1 MYITNKCHRCGAPR
15 VKGSTL
21 CSFCLVRQLNAEKKE
36 KEAPAEAAR
45 RLRAEV
51 VGLRFVIDRLLQ
63 NASER
68 NQTIDTLRNV
78 ITEIK
83 EKLRK
88 AVEDEDDR
96 MAKGENLQGK

>member
-1 MYITNKCHRCGAPR
+1 MEMDIKNKCHRCGAPR

-21 CSFCLVRQLNAEKKE
+21 CAYCLVGQLAAEKKE
-36 KEAPAEAAR
+36 KEAAAEAAR

-51 VGLRFVIDRLLQ
+51 SGLRTVIEVLLD
-63 NASER
+63 NANGR

-96 MAKGENLQGK
+96 MA

>member
-21 CSFCLVRQLNAEKKE
+21 CAFCLVRQLNAEKKE
-36 KEAPAEAAR
+36 KEAVAEAAR
-45 RLRAEV
+45 MLRTEV
-51 VGLRFVIDRLLQ
+51 GCLRIIIDSLIR
-63 NASER
+63 NAKKR
-68 NQTIDTLRNV
+68 NEIIDTLRNV
-78 ITEIK
+78 ITETK

-96 MAKGENLQGK
+96 MA

>member
-1 MYITNKCHRCGAPR
+1 MYITNKCHRCGALR

-21 CSFCLVRQLNAEKKE
+21 CAFCLVRQLNAEKKE
-36 KEAPAEAAR
+36 KEAVAEAAR
-45 RLRAEV
+45 MLRTEV
-51 VGLRFVIDRLLQ
+51 GCLRIIIDSLIR
-63 NASER
+63 NAKKR
-68 NQTIDTLRNV
+68 NEIIDTLRNV

-96 MAKGENLQGK
+96 MA